1 MTRAKPLLFF
11 TASLLITAC
20 ASAPVAMNDDMV
32 IPGERVGEI
41 EIGMS
46 LRQLLA
52 MKGVPR
58 KTIPIDGSAA
68 TTYFFDGITV
78 AADDEVYWIIAK
90 DDRFRTPEGVAP
102 GVEQIFA
109 RASYGKPDCVVTAPD
124 ITVYDYGNFY
134 FDVDNSTGKVRQ
146 IGVQDKTATCDS

>member
-1 MTRAKPLLFF
+1 MTRAKPTLLLSAFLF
-11 TASLLITAC
+11 VTAC
-20 ASAPVAMNDDMV
+20 SSTPQALNDNMV

-46 LRQLLA
+46 LRELLA
-52 MKGVPR
+52 MKGTPR
-58 KTIPIDGSAA
+58 RTIPIEGSAA

-78 AADDEVYWIIAK
+78 AADDQVYWIIAK
-90 DDRFRTPEGVAP
+90 DNRFRTPEGVAP

-109 RASYGKPDCVVTAPD
+109 RASYGTPDCVVTAPG

-134 FDVDNSTGKVRQ
+134 FDIDNSTGKVRQ
-146 IGVQDKTATCDS
+146 IGVQGKTAICDG